1 MLCRYLL
8 ICEVAEN
15 KKRNRLQRGWP
26 GSVIKEHGFYKVIW
40 FSTKIHEG

>member
-1 MLCRYLL
+1 MP
-8 ICEVAEN
+8 EN

-26 GSVIKEHGFYKVIW
+26 GSVILKEHGFYKVIW